1 MAHPRIDELK
11 AWPVHRLA
19 ARCHILETSNRKW
32 AEAARKALDGD
43 ASDLRYRLE
52 GFDNPLEL
60 VLSELDK
67 P

>member
-11 AWPVHRLA
+11 TWPVHRLA
-19 ARCHILETSNRKW
+19 ARCHILE
-32 AEAARKALDGD
+32 

-52 GFDNPLEL
+52 GFDNPLQL